1 MLVFLKRLILVA
13 IISDTMTKQLFFLLL
28 FIFTF
33 GTSFGQLSNIV
44 KCDSISYQVHKEH
57 IGTIAFMK
65 EIIPIERF
73 KESDFL
79 KSVELK
85 PKMDL
90 NLRIFMGNSLTNYL
104 HVLAPGLSAEEL
116 TQSGNYQ
123 FTFLVDGVK
132 IYEENL
138 NAGAGSAESK
148 NQRTV
153 FRIPLIS
160 PSGEDSWGVF
170 LWNRFWSSGGED
182 AFSAGEHIL
191 KIEIR
196 PYVKQTAFLVGELI
210 AKGQIQVRVP
220 AVVIDEKLARIQAI
234 RSQKDWSVST
244 DRIDT
249 AKIEEL
255 NRNILANTYK
265 DLTSIVVIKDGK
277 LLLEE
282 YFNGASRNS
291 LHDTRSVGK
300 SFASTLM
307 GMAIRDGYIRNEEQY
322 LSAFYDLKKYQN
334 SSPVKDSI
342 TLKDLLTMNAA
353 FQAFDRDESSPGNE
367 EKMYPT
373 PNWVDFTLNLPIDET
388 KIQEKRWEYFTAGV
402 VLLGD
407 VLNQSVPNSLKQ
419 YASQNLF
426 KPLGI
431 SNYKWQFTP
440 QKVVNTAGGLQLR
453 SLDLAKY
460 GQLYQNKGLWN
471 GKQLLPKEW
480 VEKSLS
486 HQTMISK
493 DEFYGYLFWNKTYK
507 VNGKN
512 YEVYYCS
519 GNGGN
524 KVIVF
529 KDQPF
534 VIVITATAYNK
545 PYGHTQV
552 DKIIQNYLIPALVR

>member
-1 MLVFLKRLILVA
+1 MK
-13 IISDTMTKQLFFLLL
+13 KGFFLAAALL
-28 FIFTF
+28 MINSLFAQ
-33 GTSFGQLSNIV
+33 TSDLV
-44 KCDSISYQVHKEH
+44 KSDSIMYPVHKEH
-57 IGTIAFMK
+57 IGTIAFMG

-79 KSVELK
+79 KSLELK
-85 PKMDL
+85 EKMDL
-90 NLRIFMGNSLTNYL
+90 NIRVFMANSLTNSL

-116 TQSGNYQ
+116 VQSGNYQ

-138 NAGAGSAESK
+138 NVRAGSPESK
-148 NQRTV
+148 NQKTV

-160 PSGEDSWGVF
+160 SSGEDSWGVF
-170 LWNRFWSSGGED
+170 LWNRFWLSGGQE
-182 AFSAGEHIL
+182 ACSNGEHIL

-196 PYVKQTAFLVGELI
+196 PYLNQTKLLVGELI
-210 AKGQIQVRVP
+210 AEGQLQVYIP
-220 AVVIDEKLARIQAI
+220 AVAIDEKLVRIQPI
-234 RSQKDWSVST
+234 KSQKDWSVST
-244 DRIDT
+244 DHIDT

-255 NRNILANTYK
+255 NRNILTNTYK

-282 YFNGASRNS
+282 YFNNKNRNS

-300 SFASTLM
+300 TFASTLM
-307 GMAIRDGYIRNEEQY
+307 GMAIRDGYIRNEEQH

-342 TLKDLLTMNAA
+342 TLKDLLTMSSA
-353 FQAFDRDESSPGNE
+353 FQGFDMDESSPGNE
-367 EKMYPT
+367 EKMYPS

-388 KIQEKRWEYFTAGV
+388 KIREKRWEYFTAGV

-407 VLNQSVPNSLKQ
+407 VLNQSVPNSLKE
-419 YASQNLF
+419 YSAQNLF

-471 GKQLLPKEW
+471 GKQLLPKDW
-480 VEKSLS
+480 VEKSFS
-486 HQTMISK
+486 HQANVI
-493 DEFYGYLFWNKTYK
+493 EGEYYGYLFWNKTYK
-507 VNGKN
+507 VDGED

-545 PYGHTQV
+545 PYGHSQV
-552 DKIIQNYLIPALVR
+552 DKIVQNYLIPALVR